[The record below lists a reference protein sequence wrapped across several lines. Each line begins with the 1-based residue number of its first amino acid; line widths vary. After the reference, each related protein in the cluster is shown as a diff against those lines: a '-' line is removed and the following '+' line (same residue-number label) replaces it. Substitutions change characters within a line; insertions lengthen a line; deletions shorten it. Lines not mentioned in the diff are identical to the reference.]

1 MEGIKIFQ
9 KKNKTK
15 SENMIV
21 NNTEIFLRK
30 AKSVTMTVNNTE
42 IYQKMKNRGYLSAK
56 TSLFWNEEVNKDYLI
71 FLLMITHHFIKEKK
85 INFCYLNKIF
95 YFMNCFLRHKSIY
108 FFINLAQF
116 TL

>member
-9 KKNKTK
+9 EKNKTK

-42 IYQKMKNRGYLSAK
+42 IFQKMKNRGYLSAK
-56 TSLFWNEEVNKDYLI
+56 TSLFWNEEVNKDFFVNDNTSL
-71 FLLMITHHFIKEKK
+71 HKRKKK
-85 INFCYLNKIF
+85 ILLFKQNFLF
-95 YFMNCFLRHKSIY
+95 HELFLTS
-108 FFINLAQF
+108 
-116 TL
+116 

>member
-9 KKNKTK
+9 KNNKTK

-42 IYQKMKNRGYLSAK
+42 IFQKMKNRGYLSAK
-56 TSLFWNEEVNKDYLI
+56 ASLFWNEEVNKDYLI
-71 FLLMITHHFIKEKK
+71 FLLMTTHHFIKEKK
-85 INFCYLNKIF
+85 INFCYLSKIF